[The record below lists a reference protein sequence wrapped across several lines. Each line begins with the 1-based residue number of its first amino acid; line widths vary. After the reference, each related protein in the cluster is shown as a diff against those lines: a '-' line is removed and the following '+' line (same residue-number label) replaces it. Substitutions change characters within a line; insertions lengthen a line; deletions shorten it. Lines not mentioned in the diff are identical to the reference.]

1 MNNPLKK
8 PGHTPEGYTPKEVPA
23 IIGMANRLRDKVL
36 RRNPA
41 MAIEPTIITKRFSLI
56 GAEDKIDFNADFSPA
71 LQVLYRRV
79 TDQLEGM
86 RALAQPVRM
95 IGYWYYPTPGNFDDV
110 RYFAGVEADAAHVPE
125 GLAAKTLP
133 ESLYAVFAE
142 ERRGMAGGPGG
153 AGYKWLNQSK
163 EYTHNVAIPGDLE
176 VYSNLTDTASD
187 CAAEIYIPITGV
199 ESYSPKETPE
209 IMKLAAQAQ
218 NQIKEETAMQQPEI
232 VTRKFLLAGFEA
244 AIELNDSHWPGMDY
258 AKAALKENLHKLGNL
273 AQPPR
278 FFDVWEADPNV
289 NYKKKKNHSK
299 RLFFFGAEVTSL
311 DGIPEGFVTKD
322 FPETTWALSKEREHG
337 HAKFEALAAAGYQ
350 LDGGYAEKYTMDM
363 EIYGDIEDEGP
374 QWDALIPVEKR

>member
-1 MNNPLKK
+1 MSQPLKK
-8 PGHTPEGYTPKEVPA
+8 PAPAPESYTPKEAPA
-23 IIGMANRLRDKVL
+23 IIGIAKKFHDKIL
-36 RRNPA
+36 RRSPA
-41 MAIEPTIITKRFSLI
+41 VAVEPNIVNKRFSLI
-56 GAEDKIDFNADFSPA
+56 GAEGKIDFSADFSPA
-71 LQVLYRRV
+71 LQALYQKV
-79 TDQLEGM
+79 TDQLDGM
-86 RALAQPVRM
+86 RGLAQPARM
-95 IGYWYYPTPGNFDDV
+95 IGYWYYPAPGDFDDV
-110 RYFAGVEADAAHVPE
+110 RYFAGVEADAAHVPA

-142 ERRGMAGGPGG
+142 ERRGLAGGPEG

-163 EYTHNVAIPGDLE
+163 EYTYNGAIPGDLE
-176 VYSNLTDTASD
+176 VYRNLTDTAPD

-199 ESYSPKETPE
+199 EGYSPKETPE

-218 NQIKEETAMQQPEI
+218 NQTEEETAMQQPEI
-232 VTRKFLLAGFEA
+232 VTRKFLLVGFEA
-244 AIELNDSHWPGMDY
+244 AIELNDAHWPGMDY
-258 AKAALKENLHKLGNL
+258 AKTALKENLHKLGNL

-278 FFDVWEADPNV
+278 FFDVWEADPDV

-299 RLFFFGAEVTSL
+299 RLFFFGTEVTSL

-350 LDGGYAEKYTMDM
+350 LDGAYAEKYAMDM

-374 QWDALIPVEKR
+374 QWDALIPVRKL